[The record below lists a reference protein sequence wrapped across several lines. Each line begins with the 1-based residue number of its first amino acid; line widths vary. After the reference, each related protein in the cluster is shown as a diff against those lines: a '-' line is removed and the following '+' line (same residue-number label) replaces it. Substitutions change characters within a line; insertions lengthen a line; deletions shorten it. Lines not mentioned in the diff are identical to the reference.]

1 MTDGVAVKGFEVNF
15 EQLVEVARQRKREKE
30 AKLFAVIEAIP
41 LGERL
46 TWEVTPEQ
54 VAKINAGNREALDK
68 FYFDNLQRLTF
79 SAYRFMRN
87 NGYLQSVISYEDLLQ
102 QVYFDLRTGVLK
114 LRPFDSAISSAV
126 YHSFRYAAVGGDDE
140 VYIYQVKE
148 KRKCQKAEN

>member
-1 MTDGVAVKGFEVNF
+1 MTDGAAVKGFEVDF
-15 EQLVEVARQRKREKE
+15 EQLVEAARQRKREKA
-30 AKLFAVIEAIP
+30 AKNFSLVEEIP
-41 LGERL
+41 AGESL
-46 TWEVTPEQ
+46 TWAVTPEQ
-54 VAKINAGNREALDK
+54 VARINARNREALDG
-68 FYFDNLQRLTF
+68 FYFANLRRLTF

-87 NGYLQSVISYEDLLQ
+87 NAYLQSVISYEDLLQ